1 MTDAPA
7 HVTKKVLRDTA
18 RHKRSLLIASQI
30 RENSRKI
37 ATRVADS
44 LGDIEPVMVYV
55 SKPLEVGTQEILDD
69 LICRKKKVVV
79 PIIQQETRTLRL
91 SCLTDTSCLVAST
104 FQVMEPI
111 GNEIPAHPRDVK
123 AVIVPMLAFDRSG
136 HRLGYGAGYYDRF
149 LESNPHLL
157 KIGLAFS
164 CQEAQSLPS
173 DAHDIRMDIIITE
186 DEVID
191 CRDH

>member
-1 MTDAPA
+1 
-7 HVTKKVLRDTA
+7 
-18 RHKRSLLIASQI
+18 
-30 RENSRKI
+30 
-37 ATRVADS
+37 
-44 LGDIEPVMVYV
+44 
-55 SKPLEVGTQEILDD
+55 
-69 LICRKKKVVV
+69 
-79 PIIQQETRTLRL
+79 
-91 SCLTDTSCLVAST
+91 
-104 FQVMEPI
+104 
-111 GNEIPAHPRDVK
+111 
-123 AVIVPMLAFDRSG
+123 MLAFDRSG